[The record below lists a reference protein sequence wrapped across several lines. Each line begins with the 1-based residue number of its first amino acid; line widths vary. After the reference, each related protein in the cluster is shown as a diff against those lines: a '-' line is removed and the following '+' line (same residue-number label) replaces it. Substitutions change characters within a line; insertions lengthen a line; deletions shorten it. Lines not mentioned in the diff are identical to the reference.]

1 MKPFLLLSLPTEVR
15 EVVLR
20 YAFGDISHVR
30 LRSPSRRRLRP
41 SRVAKHDPQGILST
55 CHIIREEAIPI
66 FYAQTTLIFHCS
78 GDAKEYLLDA
88 NIDPFIKANI
98 THIAMDDGDSQC
110 MARLL
115 QNHMWLVG
123 NAFDI
128 CTSLGAL
135 EFRIYSC
142 HNRSLSSSP
151 ERDLVAG
158 WRALAAG
165 CTTNSDYG
173 NPVQFTKS
181 THAGEVGDAHDG
193 NDAINSLP
201 DNTKSIRVLETQ
213 ATYTRRMT
221 TMSETPVVT
230 LFCYNMMVNKD
241 ACTKPVLGN
250 AKEAVERR
258 KARVGAIYTNNTD
271 YDADSCPDR
280 NEVQYVK
287 ELEDSLRNARAATR
301 DGGAGRCPW
310 GSMRISSCIPTA
322 ARA

>member
-1 MKPFLLLSLPTEVR
+1 MIMKPCRLLSLPTEVR
-15 EVVLR
+15 EAILR

-41 SRVAKHDPQGILST
+41 SRVAKYDAQGILST
-55 CHIIREEAIPI
+55 CHLLREEAIPI
-66 FYAQTTLIFHCS
+66 FYFQTTLIFHCS

-88 NIDPFIKANI
+88 DIDPFIKASI
-98 THIAMDDGDSQC
+98 THLAMDDGDSQC
-110 MARLL
+110 MASLL
-115 QNHMWLVG
+115 QKHVWLVG

-142 HNRSLSSSP
+142 HNSSPRPPP
-151 ERDLVAG
+151 ERDLIAG

-165 CTTNSDYG
+165 CITNSGDG
-173 NPVQFTKS
+173 IPVKFTKS
-181 THAGEVGDAHDG
+181 THTDEDDDARDG
-193 NDAINSLP
+193 NDAASGLLGS
-201 DNTKSIRVLETQ
+201 TKNIRVLETQ

-221 TMSETPVVT
+221 TMSETPRMM

-241 ACTKPVLGN
+241 ARTEPVLGN

-258 KARVGAIYTNNTD
+258 KARVGAIRSDMTD

-287 ELEDSLRNARAATR
+287 ELEDSLRNARAAAT
-301 DGGAGRCPW
+301 D
-310 GSMRISSCIPTA
+310 S